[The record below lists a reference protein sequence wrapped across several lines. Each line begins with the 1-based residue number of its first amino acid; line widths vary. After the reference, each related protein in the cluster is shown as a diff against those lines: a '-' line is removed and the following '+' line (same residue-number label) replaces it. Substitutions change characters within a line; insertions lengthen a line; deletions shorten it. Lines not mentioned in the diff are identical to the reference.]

1 MQSWL
6 QQILFSSQ
14 GKGVKSNPREVATK
28 IVAEVSNSD
37 VIEKLDVA
45 GPGFVNIFVKKSFI
59 EKQVNQIFAY
69 ASKLEV

>member
-1 MQSWL
+1 L
-6 QQILFSSQ
+6 K

-28 IVAEVSNSD
+28 IVGEVSAND

-59 EKQVNQIFAY
+59 ENQVYRLLNITYLVLGCFVN
-69 ASKLEV
+69 LPFF

>member
-1 MQSWL
+1 LNLEGSFCIKSL
-6 QQILFSSQ
+6 CSNRFSPFQ

-28 IVAEVSNSD
+28 IVAEVSGDD

-59 EKQVNQIFAY
+59 EKQV
-69 ASKLEV
+69 